1 MTKALVATVLL
12 ALMVSAA
19 VATPLTKA
27 EGRRLMQRGGGID
40 GGIQTQDILSEN
52 DAAAGIQQAVSS
64 GNAYQATE
72 DGFRDA
78 YGATL

>member
-1 MTKALVATVLL
+1 MYQHCRL
-12 ALMVSAA
+12 ASSGI
-19 VATPLTKA
+19 TCP
-27 EGRRLMQRGGGID
+27 GRRLMQRGGGID